1 MKHGTQAKLW
11 VHGWKQ
17 IYYDREHKII

>member
-1 MKHGTQAKLW
+1 MKHGTQEKLW